1 MEDKEYLKFL
11 SESFKNKLDEKDDI
25 EQKERI
31 FFIFVIILMLFSMF
45 FNTLAPLLTLGLI
58 MTFDVLYIRNR

>member
-25 EQKERI
+25 EQKSI
-31 FFIFVIILMLFSMF
+31 
-45 FNTLAPLLTLGLI
+45 
-58 MTFDVLYIRNR
+58 